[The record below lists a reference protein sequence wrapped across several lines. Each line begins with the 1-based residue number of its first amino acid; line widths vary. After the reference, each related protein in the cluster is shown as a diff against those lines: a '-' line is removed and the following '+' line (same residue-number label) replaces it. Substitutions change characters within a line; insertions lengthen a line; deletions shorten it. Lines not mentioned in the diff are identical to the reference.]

1 MGRVVCI
8 ANQKGGVGK
17 TTTAIN
23 LSASLAIS
31 GRHVLLIDLDP
42 QANATSGLGVRDLE
56 NRAST
61 YDLLMG
67 ESPVA
72 DIVIPTSQEGLE
84 ILPAQRDLVGAEVEL
99 VQKLAREHRLTEALA
114 SVRDDYD
121 IIIVDCPPSLGLLTI
136 NGLTASNGVLIP
148 LQCEYYALEGLSALM
163 DTVGLIRERLNPALE
178 IEGILLTMFDTRN
191 SLSHQVAE
199 EVRQHFGDDVFKTM
213 IPRNVR
219 LSESP
224 SHGVPVA
231 HYDATSKGAQAYL
244 DLANEM
250 MPREQSLTSENI
262 ARATE
267 NIDKSDSIERE
278 VHEDGS
284 PTQSFGE
291 GAGSPDHPGAFDSG
305 ASGGVTDP
313 DDSSDRDDLTEPV
326 PTKGDI

>member
-1 MGRVVCI
+1 MICI

-23 LSASLAIS
+23 LSASLAIG
-31 GRHVLLIDLDP
+31 GRRVLLVDLDP
-42 QANATSGLGVRDLE
+42 QANATSGLGVRETEDQP
-56 NRAST
+56 ST

-67 ESPVA
+67 EMPASEIIAQTCQP
-72 DIVIPTSQEGLE
+72 GLD

-99 VQKLAREHRLTEALA
+99 VQTIAREQRLADGLLP
-114 SVRDDYD
+114 VRDQYD
-121 IIIVDCPPSLGLLTI
+121 AIIIDCPPSLGLLTI
-136 NGLTASNGVLIP
+136 NGLTAADGVLIP

-163 DTVGLIRERLNPALE
+163 ETFRLIRERLNPDLH

-199 EVRQHFGDDVFKTM
+199 EVRQHFPNDVFTTV

-244 DLANEM
+244 DLAEEL
-250 MPREQSLTSENI
+250 MPRDNGFFAANESPEEETS
-262 ARATE
+262 
-267 NIDKSDSIERE
+267 
-278 VHEDGS
+278 DGS
-284 PTQSFGE
+284 SPQS
-291 GAGSPDHPGAFDSG
+291 SG
-305 ASGGVTDP
+305 ARPGGL
-313 DDSSDRDDLTEPV
+313 DLP
-326 PTKGDI
+326 